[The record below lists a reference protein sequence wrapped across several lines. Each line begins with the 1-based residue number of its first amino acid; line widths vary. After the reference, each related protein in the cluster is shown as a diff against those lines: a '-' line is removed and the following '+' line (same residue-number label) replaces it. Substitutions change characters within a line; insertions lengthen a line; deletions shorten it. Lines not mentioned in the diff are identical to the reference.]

1 MIPGIKSNWHQVYS
15 HIGQTIELPN
25 TETHGFLLPTFF
37 IQPVCKDF
45 FLALEMFATKIAC
58 IISIKISYLLIYAL
72 WMYVIDYNQIWID
85 TVRFITLMVF
95 IFKYIKCREYIVCE
109 YRRAKYVYFTI
120 K

>member
-1 MIPGIKSNWHQVYS
+1 MD
-15 HIGQTIELPN
+15 
-25 TETHGFLLPTFF
+25 
-37 IQPVCKDF
+37 VC
-45 FLALEMFATKIAC
+45 I
-58 IISIKISYLLIYAL
+58 
-72 WMYVIDYNQIWID
+72 IDYNQIWID